1 MTNASDNIEEQLRAM
16 VRALGPARPGRKK
29 GKTPMTRYRLSQLSG
44 VSQAQLVQFVKGERT
59 LTLRSA
65 AKLAEVFGLEL
76 RPRRAKRKE

>member
-16 VRALGPARPGRKK
+16 VRALGTARPGRKK